1 MSERNRGL
9 GRGLSAL
16 LSESEADHD
25 EAEAREDVKK
35 AAEGASTIPIE
46 LIRPNPAQPRR
57 VFNKSD
63 LAELAN
69 SIREKG
75 VLQPLLLR
83 PASDGEGYEIVAGER
98 RWRAAQKAGQHS
110 LPAVIRELSDAETL
124 EIAIIENVQRADLSP
139 LEEAEAYR
147 RLMDEF
153 DRTQANVADVVGKS
167 RAHVA
172 NTMRLLNLPESVRK
186 LVGEGKLSAG
196 HARALLGAEDP
207 EALAKRA
214 VAENLS
220 VRAVEALAR
229 KPGAAAAPKKSGG
242 RSGGNSGKDPDTLA
256 LESDVAASLGL
267 EVDIRHADEGGEVR
281 ISYKSLEQLD
291 DLCRRLTG

>member
-1 MSERNRGL
+1 MSKRERGL

-16 LSESEADHD
+16 LSESEAEHD
-25 EAEAREDVKK
+25 EETYEEVKK
-35 AAEGASTIPIE
+35 AAEGASNIPIE
-46 LIRPNPAQPRR
+46 LIRANPAQPRR
-57 VFNKSD
+57 LFNESD
-63 LAELAN
+63 LADLAN

-196 HARALLGAEDP
+196 HARALLGAEAP
-207 EALAKRA
+207 EALAKKA
-214 VAENLS
+214 VAEGLS
-220 VRAVEALAR
+220 VRAVEALAK
-229 KPGAAAAPKKSGG
+229 KPAADDAPRKSGG
-242 RSGGNSGKDPDTLA
+242 GSRGGSGKDPDTVA

-267 EVDIRHADEGGEVR
+267 NVDIRHAGEGGEVR

>member
-1 MSERNRGL
+1 MSKRERGL

-16 LSESEADHD
+16 ISESEVEHDD
-25 EAEAREDVKK
+25 EARQEAKK
-35 AAEGASTIPIE
+35 AAEGASNIPIE
-46 LIRPNPAQPRR
+46 LIRANPAQPRR
-57 VFNKSD
+57 IFNESD
-63 LAELAN
+63 LTELAN

-83 PASDGEGYEIVAGER
+83 PAGDAEGYEIVAGER

-110 LPAVIRELSDAETL
+110 LPAVIRELTDAETL

-172 NTMRLLNLPESVRK
+172 NTMRLLNLPESVRT
-186 LVGEGKLSAG
+186 LVAEGKLSAG

-207 EALAKRA
+207 EALAKKA
-214 VAENLS
+214 VAEGLS
-220 VRAVEALAR
+220 VRAVEALAK
-229 KPGAAAAPKKSGG
+229 KPAGESLPKTGG
-242 RSGGNSGKDPDTLA
+242 GGSRGGPDKDPDTLA

-267 EVDIRHADEGGEVR
+267 DVDIRHAGDGGEVR